1 MMSCIK
7 KLQQVSPFLLQVL
20 AKALEVWDL
29 PLEPLDAPHMIQAA
43 EHPEQEHAFICNLQV
58 SGITACASK
67 PFCPAP

>member
-1 MMSCIK
+1 MIFCIEK
-7 KLQQVSPFLLQVL
+7 VQQVSPVLLQVL

-58 SGITACASK
+58 SRIIVRASK
-67 PFCPAP
+67 LLCPAP